1 MKKKNEMMCKEQL
14 LYSQHYP
21 DTFSSIDK
29 KTMTLGFFI
38 YSMTSRNEFLL
49 NEIFLIKIER
59 YFCQTKDSKIT
70 FGHLL

>member
-14 LYSQHYP
+14 FYSQHYP

-29 KTMTLGFFI
+29 KTMNVVFI
-38 YSMTSRNEFLL
+38 YSLTSRNEFLL

>member
-1 MKKKNEMMCKEQL
+1 MCKEL
-14 LYSQHYP
+14 LFYNQHYP

-29 KTMTLGFFI
+29 KTVGFFI
-38 YSMTSRNEFLL
+38 YSLTSRNEFLL

-59 YFCQTKDSKIT
+59 YFCQTKDNKIT